1 MIDRRQLAKVLHDA
15 TSLIPRGDG
24 STPLPWVSLS
34 VTQQELAVAAVE
46 KVMST
51 PFHTINEERGSEML
65 HDLWATGMAYDGWR
79 YGENYDIV
87 EKTHPDLVPYNTL
100 PDYVQDKDRI
110 WWHLTEIMKAHD

>member
-1 MIDRRQLAKVLHDA
+1 
-15 TSLIPRGDG
+15 
-24 STPLPWVSLS
+24 

-51 PFHTINEERGSEML
+51 PFHTINEERGAEML

-87 EKTHPDLVPYNTL
+87 EKTHPDLVPYDKL